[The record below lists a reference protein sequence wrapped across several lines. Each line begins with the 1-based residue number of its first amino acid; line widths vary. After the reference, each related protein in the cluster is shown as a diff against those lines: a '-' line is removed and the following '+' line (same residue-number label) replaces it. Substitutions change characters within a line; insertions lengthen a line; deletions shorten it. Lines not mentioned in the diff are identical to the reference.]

1 MSKDFIAQG
10 PKIKENHP
18 MTEDRP
24 LLILAPLQG
33 FTDVVFRQVYAR
45 HFTGIDQ
52 ALAPFIST
60 MGSRR
65 LKPSRLKD
73 VAPDLNT
80 ALPVIPQ
87 ILGNNP
93 DDFIYLG
100 DYLFDMGYTQVNWNL
115 GCPHSKIAKKQ
126 RGSGLLPHPDKID
139 AFLSRTIPAM
149 KPGLSVK
156 IRLGRKRKEEI
167 RDLIA
172 VFNAHKLDQI
182 ILHPRT
188 GEQMYTGTA
197 DLDAFERAMNACAH
211 PMVYNGDIVDTASW
225 KRVRQR
231 FPETHSFMIGRG
243 ILSNPFLP
251 GQIKGLNTGP
261 PNTDSE
267 KREQL
272 KTFYTDLFN
281 SYKQV
286 FSGPGHLIGRMKG
299 FWSYL
304 GPSFE
309 HSRKP
314 LKKLLKSNSEQGY
327 LDRVN
332 EFWDMNLTFC
342 PDRIEN

>member
-1 MSKDFIAQG
+1 
-10 PKIKENHP
+10 
-18 MTEDRP
+18 MTDNRP
-24 LLILAPLQG
+24 FLILAPLQG
-33 FTDVVFRQVYAR
+33 FTDVVFRQAYVR

-52 ALAPFIST
+52 AMAPFIST

-73 VAPDLNT
+73 VAPNLNT

-87 ILGNNP
+87 ILGKNP

-100 DYLFDMGYTQVNWNL
+100 NYLFDMGYVQVNWNL

-139 AFLSRTIPAM
+139 AFLSRVIPDM
-149 KPGLSVK
+149 KPTLSVK
-156 IRLGRKRKEEI
+156 IRLGRKAKEEI

-172 VFNAHKLDQI
+172 MFNTHKLDEI

-188 GEQMYTGTA
+188 GEQMYTGAA
-197 DLDAFERAMNACAH
+197 DIDAFERAMNACTH

-225 KRVRQR
+225 ERIRQR
-231 FPETHSFMIGRG
+231 FPKIDRFMIGRG

-251 GQIKGLNTGP
+251 EQIQGLNTAAP
-261 PNTDSE
+261 PPDFQNNDSQ
-267 KREQL
+267 KRERL

-299 FWSYL
+299 FWNYL

-309 HSRKP
+309 NSKKP
-314 LKKLLKSNSEQGY
+314 LKKLLKSNSEQDY
-327 LDRVN
+327 SDRVN
-332 EFWDMNLTFC
+332 EFWEMNLKFC
-342 PDRIEN
+342 PDRIK

>member
-1 MSKDFIAQG
+1 
-10 PKIKENHP
+10 
-18 MTEDRP
+18 MTENSP
-24 LLILAPLQG
+24 FLILAPLQG
-33 FTDVVFRQVYAR
+33 VTDVVFRQVYAR

-52 ALAPFIST
+52 AMAPFIST

-73 VAPDLNT
+73 VDPDLNT

-100 DYLFDMGYTQVNWNL
+100 DYLFDMGYAQVNWNL
-115 GCPHSKIAKKQ
+115 GCPHSKIAKKL

-139 AFLSRTIPAM
+139 AFLSRVIPAM
-149 KPGLSVK
+149 KPALSVK
-156 IRLGRKRKEEI
+156 IRLGRKAKEEI
-167 RDLIA
+167 RDLIEM
-172 VFNAHKLDQI
+172 FNTHELDEI

-197 DLDAFERAMNACAH
+197 DIDAFERAMKACIH

-225 KRVRQR
+225 ERIRQR
-231 FPETHSFMIGRG
+231 FPEINRFMIGRG

-251 GQIKGLNTGP
+251 AQIKGLK
-261 PNTDSE
+261 TDSQNPDSQNNDSQM
-267 KREQL
+267 REQL
-272 KTFYTDLFN
+272 KTFHTDLFN

-299 FWSYL
+299 FWNYL

-309 HSRKP
+309 NGKKP
-314 LKKLLKSNSEQGY
+314 LKKLLKSTSEQDY
-327 LDRVN
+327 SNRVS
-332 EFWDMNLTFC
+332 EFWEMNLKFC
-342 PDRIEN
+342 PGGIDNRDR

>member
-1 MSKDFIAQG
+1 
-10 PKIKENHP
+10 
-18 MTEDRP
+18 MTDNP
-24 LLILAPLQG
+24 PVLILAPLQG
-33 FTDVVFRQVYAR
+33 VTDVVFRQAYVR
-45 HFTGIDQ
+45 HFSGIDQ
-52 ALAPFIST
+52 AMAPFIST
-60 MGSRR
+60 MSSRR

-73 VAPDLNT
+73 VDPALNT

-100 DYLFDMGYTQVNWNL
+100 NYLFDMGYAQVNWNL
-115 GCPHSKIAKKQ
+115 GCPHSKIAKKL
-126 RGSGLLPHPDKID
+126 RGSGLLSHPDKID
-139 AFLSRTIPAM
+139 AFLSRVIPAM
-149 KPGLSVK
+149 KPTLSVK
-156 IRLGRKRKEEI
+156 IRLGRKAKEEI

-172 VFNAHKLDQI
+172 MFNTHKLDEI

-188 GEQMYTGTA
+188 GEQMYTGAA
-197 DLDAFERAMNACAH
+197 DVDAFEQAMNDCGH
-211 PMVYNGDIVDTASW
+211 PMVYNGDIVDLVSW
-225 KRVRQR
+225 ERIRQR
-231 FPETHSFMIGRG
+231 FPEINRFMIGRG

-251 GQIKGLNTGP
+251 EQIKGVNIDSKH
-261 PNTDSE
+261 TDAPIHE
-267 KREQL
+267 RL
-272 KTFYTDLFN
+272 KNFHADLFN

-309 HSRKP
+309 NSKKS

-332 EFWDMNLTFC
+332 EFWDMSLNFG
-342 PDRIEN
+342 PGRIE

>member
-1 MSKDFIAQG
+1 
-10 PKIKENHP
+10 
-18 MTEDRP
+18 MTNNRP
-24 LLILAPLQG
+24 FLMLAPLQG
-33 FTDVVFRQVYAR
+33 FTDVVFRQAYAR

-52 ALAPFIST
+52 AMAPFIST
-60 MGSRR
+60 MSSRR

-73 VAPDLNT
+73 VDPALNT

-100 DYLFDMGYTQVNWNL
+100 DYLFDMGYAQVNWNL
-115 GCPHSKIAKKQ
+115 GCPHSKIAKKL
-126 RGSGLLPHPDKID
+126 RGSGLLSHPDKID
-139 AFLSRTIPAM
+139 AFLSRVIPAM
-149 KPGLSVK
+149 KPTLSVK
-156 IRLGRKRKEEI
+156 IRLGRKSKQEI

-172 VFNAHKLDQI
+172 MFNTHKLDEI

-197 DLDAFERAMNACAH
+197 DVDAFERAMNACIH
-211 PMVYNGDIVDTASW
+211 PMVYNGDIVDKASW
-225 KRVRQR
+225 EKIRHR
-231 FPETHSFMIGRG
+231 FPEISRFMIGRG

-251 GQIKGLNTGP
+251 EQIKGLKS
-261 PNTDSE
+261 DSQNNE
-267 KREQL
+267 SQQCERL
-272 KTFYTDLFN
+272 KNFHTDLFN

-299 FWSYL
+299 LWNYL

-309 HSRKP
+309 NSKKP
-314 LKKLLKSNSEQGY
+314 LKKLLKSNSEQDY

-332 EFWDMNLTFC
+332 EFWELNLKFC
-342 PDRIEN
+342 PDRIE

>member
-1 MSKDFIAQG
+1 
-10 PKIKENHP
+10 
-18 MTEDRP
+18 MTDNCP
-24 LLILAPLQG
+24 VLILAPLQG
-33 FTDVVFRQVYAR
+33 VTDVVFRQVYVR

-52 ALAPFIST
+52 AMAPFIST
-60 MGSRR
+60 MSSRR

-73 VAPDLNT
+73 VDPALNR

-115 GCPHSKIAKKQ
+115 GCPHSKIAKKM
-126 RGSGLLPHPDKID
+126 RGSGLLSHPEKID
-139 AFLSRTIPAM
+139 AFLSQVIPTM
-149 KPGLSVK
+149 KASLSVK
-156 IRLGRKRKEEI
+156 IRLGRKSKEEI

-172 VFNAHKLDQI
+172 MLNTHKLDEI

-197 DLDAFERAMNACAH
+197 DIDAFERAMNECSH
-211 PMVYNGDIVDTASW
+211 PMVYNGDIVDPVSW
-225 KRVRQR
+225 ERIRQR
-231 FPETHSFMIGRG
+231 FPKIRRFMIGRG

-251 GQIKGLNTGP
+251 EQIKGVKKN
-261 PNTDSE
+261 DSQNAE
-267 KREQL
+267 TQTRDRL
-272 KTFYTDLFN
+272 KAFHEDLFN

-299 FWSYL
+299 LWGYL

-309 HSRKP
+309 NSRKP
-314 LKKLLKSNSEQGY
+314 MKTLLKSNSEQDY

-332 EFWDMNLTFC
+332 AFWDMNLNFL
-342 PDRIEN
+342 PGGMQ